1 MNSENYNISC
11 DVYLDLIPLVRDG
24 VASEDS
30 NKLVYEHIANCEGCR
45 LELENTGIITAGMI
59 EDKKIIK
66 SIKKSLFLSGFV
78 LLICGAF
85 IGIGISNSF
94 RMFYNFLIMP
104 LVGGVGYLTLRKK
117 WYLTPIG
124 IFLLS
129 YIWLFIQSIY
139 DGAWSSGF
147 NMEILWMPVFLSIIY
162 TILTVLGTAVA
173 FLIKFALG
181 KDE

>member
-11 DVYLDLIPLVRDG
+11 DVFLDLIPLVRDG

-30 NKLVYEHIANCEGCR
+30 NKLVYDHIKNCENCR
-45 LELENTGIITAGMI
+45 IVLENTGIITSGMI

-66 SIKKSLFLSGFV
+66 SIRKSLFLSGLV
-78 LLICGAF
+78 LLISGAF

-94 RMFYNFLIMP
+94 RVFYNFLIMP
-104 LVGGVGYLTLRKK
+104 LVGGVGYLTLKNK
-117 WYLTPIG
+117 WYFTPIS

-129 YIWLFIQSIY
+129 YIWLFIQNIY

-147 NMEILWMPVFLSIIY
+147 NMEIFWMPVFLSIIY
-162 TILTVLGTAVA
+162 TILTVLGTAIA
-173 FLIKFALG
+173 FLIKFAFG